1 MAGFCAHILFLP
13 HSLAWSCC
21 CIMGDEEGAPY
32 SWTSTEPLLE
42 GVEEAPSGPWV
53 KQSGKGKVVYP
64 NGDTFEGT
72 FNDKLEK
79 HGRGVYTWGTA
90 VGNNPW
96 VPEEGF
102 PGACAAFAHGSRRA
116 LLRLDRGGARCPQIF
131 LPQRQANSPFPLL
144 LLIYVFAAHACVLKR
159 PGPKTTGAI
168 LFFPCAAY
176 PVVVSATIYLLQRAR
191 RPWFHTRA
199 CTLRGRSMA

>member
-1 MAGFCAHILFLP
+1 
-13 HSLAWSCC
+13 
-21 CIMGDEEGAPY
+21 MGDEEGAPY

-102 PGACAAFAHGSRRA
+102 PGACAAFAHGSRRP
-116 LLRLDRGGARCPQIF
+116 RCCVSTEVV
-131 LPQRQANSPFPLL
+131 R
-144 LLIYVFAAHACVLKR
+144 AAHKSFCLNAKLTH
-159 PGPKTTGAI
+159 PS
-168 LFFPCAAY
+168 LSYF
-176 PVVVSATIYLLQRAR
+176 
-191 RPWFHTRA
+191 
-199 CTLRGRSMA
+199 

>member
-1 MAGFCAHILFLP
+1 
-13 HSLAWSCC
+13 
-21 CIMGDEEGAPY
+21 MGDEEGAPY

-102 PGACAAFAHGSRRA
+102 PGACVRRGVHVARAPRA
-116 LLRLDRGGARCPQIF
+116 LLRFDSGSALRTNLSASTLSQ
-131 LPQRQANSPFPLL
+131 LTLL
-144 LLIYVFAAHACVLKR
+144 S
-159 PGPKTTGAI
+159 
-168 LFFPCAAY
+168 LFF
-176 PVVVSATIYLLQRAR
+176 
-191 RPWFHTRA
+191 
-199 CTLRGRSMA
+199 